1 MLHQNQYGPRCKFP
15 RTFTQDLL
23 LAESAH
29 TQTRTTAT
37 NKMALLASL
46 TAAAAA
52 AAAAVYIEKN
62 ASSSGKGTE
71 TASEPQ
77 GSSVNDSSSEVDE
90 TIIH

>member
-1 MLHQNQYGPRCKFP
+1 
-15 RTFTQDLL
+15 
-23 LAESAH
+23 
-29 TQTRTTAT
+29 
-37 NKMALLASL
+37 MALLASL

-71 TASEPQ
+71 RASEPQ
-77 GSSVNDSSSEVDE
+77 GASVNDSSSEVDE